1 MTQNSKGLKHSEV
14 KKDSKGRKDCK
25 GSTPK
30 ERGTPNE
37 EKCGDLKEENS
48 CLALIGREFYHG
60 DLQFTAVALPTLSRC
75 QSQITP
81 NRLKIQ
87 PTLCPRLNVT
97 DKPALHGF
105 LFQHS
110 ANNWPL
116 KYAATIPSRN
126 SSANFIF
133 KRRGKMR
140 MV

>member
-1 MTQNSKGLKHSEV
+1 MEALGSKEGRTQRGR
-14 KKDSKGRKDCK
+14 KDSKEKNSIE
-25 GSTPK
+25 GSLQELRLRRNSKTRNSGVK
-30 ERGTPNE
+30 
-37 EKCGDLKEENS
+37 KKENS
-48 CLALIGREFYHG
+48 CPALIGREFYRG

-110 ANNWPL
+110 ANNGPL
-116 KYAATIPSRN
+116 KYATTILSRN
-126 SSANFIF
+126 PSANFTF
-133 KRRGKMR
+133 K
-140 MV
+140 